1 MNLCVS
7 EKPSVAM
14 AIAQAIGAKERH
26 EGYMIGNGYVVT
38 WCIGHLVEPAEPDFY
53 DEKYKKWALKDLPI
67 IPSPW
72 EYRIKEQTKEQFEVV
87 KALMNETGDDRFCSP
102 IDTVIC
108 CTDAGREGEM
118 IFRLVYEMAGCS
130 KPVKRLWISS
140 MEEAAIL
147 EGFSNLKPGSDYDN
161 LYASALCRQK
171 ADWLVGLNGTR
182 LFSTLY
188 GGKTLKVGRVQSPT
202 LAMLVDRE
210 MEIKNFKKKP
220 FYTVALKVGDLEV
233 LSERFEDK
241 VAAEELAKN
250 CKGQQL
256 TVKSIENIE
265 KSISAPRLFDLT
277 SLQREANKLFGF
289 TAKQTL
295 DYTQSLYEE
304 KLVTYPRTDSQYLT
318 EDMADAA
325 GNVNLAILG
334 TMPFVTMGT
343 VTGAVQGEAH
353 MESLLNSKKVTDH
366 HAIIPTMELAEADLD
381 QLSSGQRKIL
391 FLIAERF
398 MEAVSDSYEYTITKV
413 VLTCGGHDFAA
424 NKNTVK
430 RMGFKL
436 YEKAF
441 RDYFGLNRKDS
452 TADDSDDDTDT
463 DGGDSNAVS
472 VMSVGDALEV
482 SDANIKE
489 GTTKPPKHFS
499 EATLLSAMENA
510 GTDVTNPEAE
520 RKGLGT
526 SATRADVIEKL
537 VRDGFVKREKKQML
551 PTEDGM
557 KLITVLPELIK
568 SPSLTAEWENDL
580 TLISK
585 GEKDPE
591 EFLYGIEQ
599 LVKDLV
605 DQYHEVS
612 EEEKKL
618 FSDDSGVVK
627 LGRCPKCGADVVKGR
642 FGAYCKGK
650 CGISLGRV
658 FGASLSDS
666 QLKSILEDKKTFVK
680 GLKARDGK
688 TYEAYLIP
696 DGIQEYQYTDK
707 DGNLATGYQIR
718 YRMEFPKRKKNRG
731 YER

>member
-26 EGYMIGNGYVVT
+26 EGYMVGNGYVVT
-38 WCIGHLVEPAEPDFY
+38 WCVGHLVEPVEPDFY

-72 EYRIKEQTKEQFEVV
+72 EYRVKEQTKDQFEVV
-87 KALMNETGDDRFCSP
+87 KALMNETGDDRICSP

-108 CTDAGREGEM
+108 CADAGREGEM
-118 IFRLVYEMAGCS
+118 IFRLVYEMAGCN

-220 FYTVALKVGDLEV
+220 FYTVALKAGDLEV

-241 VAAEELAKN
+241 AAAEELAKN
-250 CKGQQL
+250 CLGKQL

-265 KSISAPRLFDLT
+265 KSISAPKLFDLT
-277 SLQREANKLFGF
+277 SLQREANKLFCF

-343 VTGAVQGEAH
+343 VTEAVQGEAH

-381 QLSSGQRKIL
+381 QLSSGEKKIL

-398 MEAVSDSYEYTITKV
+398 MEAVSDPYEYTITKV

-452 TADDSDDDTDT
+452 AADDSDDDTYT
-463 DGGDSNAVS
+463 DGSDSHAIQM
-472 VMSVGDALEV
+472 MSVGDALEV
-482 SDANIKE
+482 SDADIKE

-499 EATLLSAMENA
+499 EAALLSAMENA
-510 GTDVTNPEAE
+510 GTDATNPEAE

-537 VRDGFVKREKKQML
+537 VRDGFVKREKKMMI

-585 GEKDPE
+585 GEKDAD

-658 FGASLSDS
+658 FGANLSDS
-666 QLKSILEDKKTFVK
+666 QLKSILENKKTLVK

-688 TYEAYLIP
+688 NYEAYLIP
-696 DGIQEYQYTDK
+696 DGIQEYQYTDR

-718 YRMEFPKRKKNRG
+718 YRMEFPKRKRNRG